1 MKTLCLLESVSR
13 ADGGIFEA
21 ERSLQREL
29 YLRQQVQVEVLGL
42 EDRYTA
48 EDLSLWSPLNPK
60 TVKLSGP
67 EAFGYSPELMK
78 AIDRKVDLL
87 YAATLWKYPSWAA
100 LRWAEET
107 KKPMM
112 VAPHGSLDPW
122 AISHS
127 VWKKRV
133 ASMLYKNRQLRRA
146 TCLRALCQSEAD
158 AFRNY
163 GLNNPIAIVPNG
175 IVVPEIS
182 AVDPKNER
190 GEKAGKR
197 RLLFLGR
204 IHPKKGLVNLL
215 RAWSRSKKR
224 HEWQFVIAGWD
235 QGGHEAWLMELC
247 KELDLRVESRESRVE
262 SHHSDSE
269 VIFYGPAFGEE
280 KKSLLRSADAFIL
293 PSFSEGLPMSVLE
306 AWANGLPV
314 VMTPECNL
322 PIGFNVGAAIN
333 IGSTIDAIGAGLDEL
348 FQLDKGS
355 LSIMGKLGCELV
367 REHFD
372 WGGISSRMK
381 EVYSWMIGGGKSPSC
396 VIVK

>member
-29 YLRQQVQVEVLGL
+29 QLRQKVQVEVLGL
-42 EDRYTA
+42 EDRYTG
-48 EDLSLWSPLNPK
+48 EDLALWSPLNPK
-60 TVKLSGP
+60 AVKLSGP

-78 AIDRKVDLL
+78 AMDRKVDLL

-127 VWKKRV
+127 VWKKQV

-146 TCLRALCQSEAD
+146 NCLRALCQAEAE

-163 GLNNPIAIVPNG
+163 GLTNPIAIVPNG
-175 IVVPEIS
+175 VVVPELS

-190 GEKAGKR
+190 GEKGGKR

-215 RAWSRSKKR
+215 VAWSRSKKR
-224 HEWQFVIAGWD
+224 YEWQLVIAGWD
-235 QGGHEAWLMELC
+235 QGGHEAELLC
-247 KELDLRVESRESRVE
+247 LCEELGLSFSNKSSMGQDFEADVFFNGPVYGKE
-262 SHHSDSE
+262 
-269 VIFYGPAFGEE
+269 
-280 KKSLLRSADAFIL
+280 KTQLLNAVDAFIL
-293 PSFSEGLPMSVLE
+293 PSLSEGLPMSVLE
-306 AWANGLPV
+306 AWAHGLPV
-314 VMTPECNL
+314 LMSPECNL
-322 PIGFNVGAAIN
+322 PIGFNVGAAMSVR
-333 IGSTIDAIGAGLDEL
+333 STVDSIGAGLDEL

-355 LSIMGKLGCELV
+355 LSTMGKLGRELV
-367 REHFD
+367 KEHFD

-381 EVYSWMIGGGKSPSC
+381 EVYSWMIGGGESPSC